1 MLSIGFIKA
10 FSKPFSTTFSQALST
25 ALSQALSTAL
35 STTFSTLREDVVAQ
49 DHDIIQMPI
58 ISVQFILGHT
68 VQFQTF
74 LYFLQSRSRSSFGHI
89 PRIEII

>member
-10 FSKPFSTTFSQALST
+10 FSTTFSQALST
-25 ALSQALSTAL
+25 AFSTAL
-35 STTFSTLREDVVAQ
+35 STLREDVVAQ

-74 LYFLQSRSRSSFGHI
+74 LYFL
-89 PRIEII
+89 

>member
-25 ALSQALSTAL
+25 ALSQAL

>member
-10 FSKPFSTTFSQALST
+10 FSKPFSTTFSQAF
-25 ALSQALSTAL
+25 

-58 ISVQFILGHT
+58 ISVQFILSHT

-74 LYFLQSRSRSSFGHI
+74 LYFPSSNPGAEA
-89 PRIEII
+89 PSGTSPVLR

>member
-10 FSKPFSTTFSQALST
+10 FSKPFSTTFSQAFST
-25 ALSQALSTAL
+25 AL
-35 STTFSTLREDVVAQ
+35 STLREDVVAQ

>member
-10 FSKPFSTTFSQALST
+10 FSKPFSTTLRTTLST
-25 ALSQALSTAL
+25 AFSTAL
-35 STTFSTLREDVVAQ
+35 STLREDVVAQ

>member
-10 FSKPFSTTFSQALST
+10 FSKPFSTTLRTTLST
-25 ALSQALSTAL
+25 AFSTAL
-35 STTFSTLREDVVAQ
+35 STLREDVVAQ

-74 LYFLQSRSRSSFGHI
+74 LYFL
-89 PRIEII
+89 

>member
-10 FSKPFSTTFSQALST
+10 FSKPFSTTFSQAFST
-25 ALSQALSTAL
+25 TFSQAL
-35 STTFSTLREDVVAQ
+35 STLREDVVAQ

>member
-10 FSKPFSTTFSQALST
+10 FSTTLRTAFST
-25 ALSQALSTAL
+25 AL
-35 STTFSTLREDVVAQ
+35 STLREDVVAQ

>member
-10 FSKPFSTTFSQALST
+10 FSKPFSTTFSQAFSTTLST
-25 ALSQALSTAL
+25 AL
-35 STTFSTLREDVVAQ
+35 STLREDVVAQ

-74 LYFLQSRSRSSFGHI
+74 LYFL
-89 PRIEII
+89 

>member
-1 MLSIGFIKA
+1 MYSGQTIDFTKRQSCNLGYQVCRERLGFHGSCDIKS
-10 FSKPFSTTFSQALST
+10 FLSTT
-25 ALSQALSTAL
+25 L

-74 LYFLQSRSRSSFGHI
+74 LYFL
-89 PRIEII
+89 

>member
-10 FSKPFSTTFSQALST
+10 FSKPFSTTFSQAFST
-25 ALSQALSTAL
+25 TFSQALSTTL

-74 LYFLQSRSRSSFGHI
+74 LYFPSSNPGAEA
-89 PRIEII
+89 PSGTSPVLR